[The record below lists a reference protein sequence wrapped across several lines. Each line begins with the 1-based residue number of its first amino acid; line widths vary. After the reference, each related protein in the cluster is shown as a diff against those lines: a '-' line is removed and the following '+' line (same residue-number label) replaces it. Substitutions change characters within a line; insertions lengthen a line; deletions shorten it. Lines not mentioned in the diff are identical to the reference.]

1 MKRDTVN
8 NEFLKLVY
16 DFYDYIKYNSGKD
29 NTETKEEPRGIKA
42 FFYKLFHIKKK
53 EEPTDSIYSRLENFS
68 YSLRTVVPSFD
79 RLWDFCEFIRVAEKI
94 FFYRNSND
102 EVLAVETGITKNSGE
117 RRFRIVLNK
126 DSKYYVELKF
136 TLIKDLTSMNI
147 IKISVVRHY
156 GLEMTN
162 TYTISDAEINYEDSS
177 DLYLIN
183 ELNFI
188 LMKCMYTKFNQILRY
203 IAPLYNKDDEYDEEY
218 FKNE

>member
-1 MKRDTVN
+1 
-8 NEFLKLVY
+8 
-16 DFYDYIKYNSGKD
+16 
-29 NTETKEEPRGIKA
+29 
-42 FFYKLFHIKKK
+42 
-53 EEPTDSIYSRLENFS
+53 
-68 YSLRTVVPSFD
+68 
-79 RLWDFCEFIRVAEKI
+79 
-94 FFYRNSND
+94 
-102 EVLAVETGITKNSGE
+102 VLAVETGITKNSGE